1 MMILFLTLL
10 FTAVI
15 SQPVNLDLEN
25 KKAELGSQLSD
36 EAMDLFM
43 KFDVLIEEYTCKL
56 KPEDADCKPWKA
68 VNLLDAMLLKKV
80 NCDEDTAKTNQMCA
94 KARELLRDTEANNEA
109 IQKGLE
115 AIARQMFNEETKAVM
130 NPLVK
135 AIADFICYKE
145 RSLCETLRL

>member
-68 VNLLDAMLLKKV
+68 VNLLDAMYEDESKK
-80 NCDEDTAKTNQMCA
+80 
-94 KARELLRDTEANNEA
+94 
-109 IQKGLE
+109 
-115 AIARQMFNEETKAVM
+115 
-130 NPLVK
+130 
-135 AIADFICYKE
+135 
-145 RSLCETLRL
+145 